1 MPAIRDTAYPYL
13 KAIPS
18 RGDLKRLFTPTKAE
32 PQSCPSSLLEASG
45 ARLFLG
51 AEETIQELGYF
62 VALRD
67 VPPLDR

>member
-18 RGDLKRLFTPTKAE
+18 RGDLKRLFTPTRAE
-32 PQSCPSSLLEASG
+32 LKSCPSSLLAASG

-51 AEETIQELGYF
+51 ADENLSRAGL
-62 VALRD
+62 LRS
-67 VPPLDR
+67 PARRPAA